1 MVSRPKSP
9 AGTSVSNSKAVL
21 CAHWS
26 GSRASS
32 VGTRGQNNQADP
44 PTDRTRSFRSP
55 RQLRVDPEAPVGARY
70 QKGTRHTCPQPCGHR
85 APEPDGQTRPKLS
98 TPTAASLVWV
108 LRNQPPRAALAR
120 AHHCPGLEE
129 EARGATQGTGRCRAA
144 AMGHGSHG
152 QENGKDSRRDP
163 TLWATC

>member
-21 CAHWS
+21 CAHWR

-32 VGTRGQNNQADP
+32 VGTRGQNHQADP
-44 PTDRTRSFRSP
+44 PTNRTMSVRSP
-55 RQLRVDPEAPVGARY
+55 RQLRVDPETHGSTVPEGNTTQPSAAPWALRTRTRRADPSQAVHTHCCPSGL
-70 QKGTRHTCPQPCGHR
+70 GTDER
-85 APEPDGQTRPKLS
+85 A
-98 TPTAASLVWV
+98 
-108 LRNQPPRAALAR
+108 PRAALAR

-144 AMGHGSHG
+144 AMGHSSRG
-152 QENGKDSRRDP
+152 QENGEDSRRDP
-163 TLWATC
+163 TLWAMC